1 MLARCKIHLSL
12 ARKANVMGICRP
24 RAFFKCKNGNYL
36 NKQMKLEFFFEVPVI
51 RLIYN
56 VSFIYLLEGE
66 TGGPARH
73 LA

>member
-1 MLARCKIHLSL
+1 
-12 ARKANVMGICRP
+12 MGIRKP

-36 NKQMKLEFFFEVPVI
+36 NKQMKLEFFFEVPVKI
-51 RLIYN
+51 LIFN

-66 TGGPARH
+66 ASGPARH